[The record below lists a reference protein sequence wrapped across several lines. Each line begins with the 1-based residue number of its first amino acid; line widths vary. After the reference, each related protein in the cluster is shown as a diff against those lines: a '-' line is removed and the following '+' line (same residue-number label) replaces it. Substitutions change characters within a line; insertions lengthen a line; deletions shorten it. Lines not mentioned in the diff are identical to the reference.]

1 MSNRGARQAA
11 TGAQDPEGCGPMT
24 AATAAPAT
32 KMRGHANPF
41 KDRGHPRART
51 ADLYVG
57 TGRCGLGAAA
67 EGLLVGQVL
76 VV

>member
-1 MSNRGARQAA
+1 
-11 TGAQDPEGCGPMT
+11 MT
-24 AATAAPAT
+24 AATAAPAS

-57 TGRCGLGAAA
+57 TGRCGFGAAA